1 MKARSRILSNTSKL
15 TRTIILMGILLISSC
30 SIAYAETNE
39 LPVSINEQTSTT
51 LSIDMAK
58 EIAAFY
64 LVELSGTIPE
74 LSGWE
79 NAVVEP
85 DITFYDLEGNIT
97 AYSFDVM
104 KNSEYDGYIITS
116 ATKDKYPI
124 LEFSK
129 GQLPT
134 KISTMVE
141 KSENEV
147 ETMQTKIN

>member
-1 MKARSRILSNTSKL
+1 
-15 TRTIILMGILLISSC
+15 
-30 SIAYAETNE
+30 
-39 LPVSINEQTSTT
+39 
-51 LSIDMAK
+51 
-58 EIAAFY
+58 
-64 LVELSGTIPE
+64 
-74 LSGWE
+74 
-79 NAVVEP
+79 
-85 DITFYDLEGNIT
+85 LEGNIT

-147 ETMQTKIN
+147 EKLCKQK

>member
-104 KNSEYDGYIITS
+104 KIANMM
-116 ATKDKYPI
+116 AT
-124 LEFSK
+124 
-129 GQLPT
+129 
-134 KISTMVE
+134 
-141 KSENEV
+141 
-147 ETMQTKIN
+147 